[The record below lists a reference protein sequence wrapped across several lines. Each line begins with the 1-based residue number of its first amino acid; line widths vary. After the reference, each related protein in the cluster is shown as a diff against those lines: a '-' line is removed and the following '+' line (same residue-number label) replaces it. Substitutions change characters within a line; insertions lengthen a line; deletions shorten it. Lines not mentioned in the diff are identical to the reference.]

1 MQQLS
6 AEHGSAPTSM
16 REYEVGGKK
25 YIVISH
31 YAGKKNLGTTMQRL
45 AAERAYTETMSGNF
59 SEYSCKQRKNVLQCS
74 QVKSD
79 CFGLG
84 GKK

>member
-16 REYEVGGKK
+16 REYEIGGKK
-25 YIVISH
+25 YTVVSH
-31 YAGKKNLGTTMQRL
+31 YVGKKNLGTTMQRL
-45 AAERAYTETMSGNF
+45 AAERAYTETMSGDF
-59 SEYSCKQRKNVLQCS
+59 SEYSCKKRENVVQCS
-74 QVKSD
+74 QVKID

-84 GKK
+84 GKQ

>member
-6 AEHGSAPTSM
+6 AEHGSAPTST

-31 YAGKKNLGTTMQRL
+31 YAGKKDLGTTIQRL
-45 AAERAYTETMSGNF
+45 AAERAYTETMSGEF
-59 SEYSCKQRKNVLQCS
+59 SEYSCKKRENVLQCS
-74 QVKSD
+74 QVKID

-84 GKK
+84 GKQ